1 MWQKQH
7 FDYFARTYSKPPDDQ
22 GAVGHSV
29 ARYLRELERVGI
41 EAKWPKNRETLRDAT
56 LSRQQVISLCEDEA
70 VSDLVAYAVVMAWG
84 KQRFR
89 NFQFSIS
96 QTSLSHLQPMLRRLR
111 GSRRSRKQD
120 FSDMAAAAQ
129 NIKGLKISFYTK
141 LLFFFRASRDA
152 YILDQFTAKSAS
164 VLLLEPSVAIG
175 AAGMPHPNT
184 TGDDYEK
191 FCLSIEAL
199 SSQLS
204 RRSGGWSPQLV
215 EQAMF
220 EKMRGQWRRYI
231 ATFFP
236 KKKSS
241 ARGTVRRTNISADS
255 LYRVNITKNMRT
267 QGTWV
272 FPQKLA
278 GRLAPAGQPIVI
290 LLPNGDRLR
299 GRIGRSKAKFL
310 NQARSPLK
318 EFLAKHPKA
327 KSFDVELGVRGTIQ
341 ALKIVI

>member
-41 EAKWPKNRETLRDAT
+41 EAKWPKNHETLRDTT

-84 KQRFR
+84 KPRFR

-96 QTSLSHLQPMLRRLR
+96 KTSLSHLEPILRRLR

-175 AAGMPHPNT
+175 AAGMPHPST
-184 TGDDYEK
+184 TGEDYEK
-191 FCLSIEAL
+191 FCLSIETL
-199 SSQLS
+199 SSQLNGLS
-204 RRSGGWSPQLV
+204 RGWSPQLV

-220 EKMRGQWRRYI
+220 DKMRGQWRRYI

-241 ARGTVRRTNISADS
+241 SRRARRLTNQSARQ
-255 LYRVNITKNMRT
+255 LYKVGITKNMRT
-267 QGTWV
+267 VGTWF
-272 FPQKLA
+272 FPRKLA
-278 GRLAPAGQPIVI
+278 DRLGSAGNLVI
-290 LLPNGDRLR
+290 IHFPNGNRVR
-299 GRIGRSKAKFL
+299 GRIGHSKGKFL

-327 KSFDVELGVRGTIQ
+327 KSFDIELGVQGAIQ
-341 ALKIVI
+341 TLKIVI